1 MKNLVFREDVLAWNY
16 MLEDARKLAEERNVK
31 FTKRYI
37 RIGIGMPESTFGKY
51 CAGEGLRTNFRYY
64 MKYCKLMK
72 RDPVKFFENLIKKI
86 LQDREEHPDLYDY

>member
-37 RIGIGMPESTFGKY
+37 RIGIGMSESTGGKY

-72 RDPVKFFENLIKKI
+72 RDPVEFFENLIKMI
-86 LQDREEHPDLYDY
+86 LQDREEHPELYDY

>member
-51 CAGEGLRTNFRYY
+51 CAGGRVKN
-64 MKYCKLMK
+64 KLQILY
-72 RDPVKFFENLIKKI
+72 EI
-86 LQDREEHPDLYDY
+86 LQTYEERPS

>member
-1 MKNLVFREDVLAWNY
+1 MKNLVFREDILAWNY
-16 MLEDARKLAEERNVK
+16 MLEDARKLAEERNAK

-72 RDPVKFFENLIKKI
+72 RDPVEFFENLIKKI
-86 LQDREEHPDLYDY
+86 LQDREEYPELYDY